1 MLVVIGGF
9 YTYIQMTKPKHP
21 TEEVVLVVKGKIT
34 GTNLGNEYH
43 FDLAMLLF
51 ISPPCFYFRMISKES
66 RN

>member
-1 MLVVIGGF
+1 M
-9 YTYIQMTKPKHP
+9 QMTKPKHP
-21 TEEVVLVVKGKIT
+21 TGEVVLVVKGKIT
-34 GTNLGNEYH
+34 RTNLGNEYH